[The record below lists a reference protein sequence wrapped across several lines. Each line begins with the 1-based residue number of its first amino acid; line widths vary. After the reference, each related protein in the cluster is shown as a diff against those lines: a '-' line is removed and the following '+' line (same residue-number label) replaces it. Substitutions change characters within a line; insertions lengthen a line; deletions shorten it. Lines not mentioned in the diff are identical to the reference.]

1 MDSVHK
7 LGGCCSGSGEGDS
20 ISIPE
25 TKEVGLS
32 TIGFD
37 SLDEVDGADHS
48 RKRRDSPC
56 ALPAAGTLKTLF
68 SGLGSIYRQTR
79 GAGMRRTERRF
90 QSRERLA
97 MQRRNLIMPI

>member
-37 SLDEVDGADHS
+37 SLDEMTVQI
-48 RKRRDSPC
+48 
-56 ALPAAGTLKTLF
+56 TLENGEIL
-68 SGLGSIYRQTR
+68 LVPYRQL
-79 GAGMRRTERRF
+79 ER
-90 QSRERLA
+90 
-97 MQRRNLIMPI
+97 